1 MFNSALPY
9 ILVSF
14 FGFVTIMFIRI
25 ESRLS
30 RMEGNISL
38 LMKGK
43 RLVNINSK

>member
-1 MFNSALPY
+1 MFTQALPY
-9 ILVSF
+9 ILVTF

-30 RMEGNISL
+30 RMESNIGL

-43 RLVNINSK
+43 RLVNINTK

>member
-1 MFNSALPY
+1 MFTQALPY

-30 RMEGNISL
+30 RMEGNIGL
-38 LMKGK
+38 LMQGK
-43 RLVNINSK
+43 KLVNTNSK